1 MYKVRLGGWEWVLE
15 CVTLKVDKTLQQA
28 SAAETYG
35 VGDSENKIT
44 AAFRWKEFPAV
55 VATAAASR

>member
-1 MYKVRLGGWEWVLE
+1 ME
-15 CVTLKVDKTLQQA
+15 CVTLKVKQA
-28 SAAETYG
+28 AAAETYG

>member
-1 MYKVRLGGWEWVLE
+1 ME

>member
-1 MYKVRLGGWEWVLE
+1 ME

-35 VGDSENKIT
+35 VGESENKIT
-44 AAFRWKEFPAV
+44 AAFRWKEIPAV